1 VREFVSVCL
10 FVDART
16 SAAVVQDLLGLAK
29 MEAFTVDKLRSARS
43 QGDEIV
49 DKSLLPNAILAS
61 AAAINAIAF
70 ILMCVITAYSY

>member
-1 VREFVSVCL
+1 LTNCVPL
-10 FVDART
+10 
-16 SAAVVQDLLGLAK
+16 DLK
-29 MEAFTVDKLRSARS
+29 V
-43 QGDEIV
+43 DEIV

>member
-1 VREFVSVCL
+1 MHERLLQWYRIYWVSQRWRPSLLTNCVPL
-10 FVDART
+10 
-16 SAAVVQDLLGLAK
+16 DLK
-29 MEAFTVDKLRSARS
+29 V
-43 QGDEIV
+43 DEIV